1 MKQLLTYTALVTA
14 TFCSMSSALAEV
26 TISGTVDQAFE
37 KVTNSNN
44 SGRSSVSRLEPT
56 LSNYGELKFK
66 GSEDLGSGMKANFEL
81 SVKNVGPS
89 DSEDTIDN
97 YTSFVG
103 LSGNFGNIKMGS
115 QWRPFFTAIAGID
128 PAQLAKVP
136 GFVGSSSLGG
146 LSGMGTSPNQ
156 NSITYNLPSLTPGL
170 FIQLQ
175 KGLGETSNGHGD
187 SKGMYAIFTDGNKF
201 FAAYATHEQKMIAF
215 NPTNAATTAA
225 TVGNGVF
232 GAALTGSF
240 GLNPVEALGTYLTS
254 TNGLNHMLYA
264 ASGGET
270 RKLSGT
276 ALTYKLGGVKL
287 IYGNAKEKVVG
298 TTAEISLDAYGFSV
312 PIGESTTFGYL
323 TSQANHK
330 RAANLV
336 AAGLS
341 SQFRLQGERML
352 LSYSLSKRTSAY
364 FASGRQKLAGGTSA
378 GNPFSTAVSAV
389 GLQHKF

>member
-103 LSGNFGNIKMGS
+103 LSGNFGNIKVGS

-136 GFVGSSSLGG
+136 GFVGTSSLGG
-146 LSGMGTSPNQ
+146 LSGLGTSPNR

-170 FIQLQ
+170 FIQFQ
-175 KGLGETSNGHGD
+175 KGFSETSTGQGD
-187 SKGMYAIFTDGNKF
+187 SKGMYAIFTDGAKF
-201 FAAYATHEQKMIAF
+201 FFAYSTHEESM
-215 NPTNAATTAA
+215 AAS
-225 TVGNGVF
+225 GKY

-240 GLNPVEALGTYLTS
+240 GQSGLAEVAGTWGNTNS
-254 TNGLNHMLYA
+254 NGLNHLLHI
-264 ASGGET
+264 ASGGEVK
-270 RKLSGT
+270 KLSGT
-276 ALTYKLGGVKL
+276 AFTYNFGFVKL
-287 IYGNAKEKVVG
+287 VYGAGKEKVVG
-298 TTAEISLDAYGFSV
+298 TTAEINLDAYGFTV